1 MALTVN
7 GREISAE
14 TIAQEIARLKPD
26 YERYV
31 NENGGEPDEDQLTE
45 WATENLVE
53 KELLRQEAE
62 RSQEQPDERRI
73 SAWLEENRDVF
84 VEGLSDAERR
94 ALCIE
99 DIKTRSLVKAV
110 RKSVQR
116 PSEEELRSEYESNR
130 ERFTVPES
138 LRISHIC
145 RKLYLGVDK
154 ARVYIDLLDLK
165 QRVESSELQWI
176 EAVQLSDTYRD
187 DFGMF
192 ETVMRG
198 LFPGDIE
205 QKLFALERGQIS
217 DVIELGASVHLFKV
231 LVKREAELIPFADVC
246 EELSSLMFAEAAEN
260 ALNEMID
267 TLKTKA
273 DIHCA

>member
-14 TIAQEIARLKPD
+14 TIEQEIARLKPD

-84 VEGLSDAERR
+84 AEGLSDAERR

-99 DIKTRSLVKAV
+99 DIKIRSLVKAV
-110 RKSVQR
+110 RKSVQP
-116 PSEEELRSEYESNR
+116 PSKEELRSEYESNR

-192 ETVMRG
+192 EMVMRG
-198 LFPGDIE
+198 VFPGDIE

-231 LVKREAELIPFADVC
+231 LVKREAVPIPFADVC
-246 EELSSLMFAEAAEN
+246 EDLSSMMFAEATEN

-273 DIHCA
+273 DIHYA